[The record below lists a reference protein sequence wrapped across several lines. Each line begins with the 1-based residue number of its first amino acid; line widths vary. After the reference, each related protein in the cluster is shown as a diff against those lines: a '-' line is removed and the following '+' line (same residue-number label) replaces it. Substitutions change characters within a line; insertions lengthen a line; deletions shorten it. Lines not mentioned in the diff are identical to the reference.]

1 MNLLIHHWDTDGICS
16 AALLVESLKDE
27 EFENISLF
35 PGIFEFDGRI
45 RGHIAEAERIYIVD
59 VNMVDEA
66 EVIVKPLYFFD
77 HHIQRRIE
85 NENATHVN
93 PLLEGKPA
101 PSASYVVSDY
111 FNHWG
116 WQSAIGAVGDLG
128 RGAFQFDWVRKLLD
142 RHGLSENQALHLARL
157 INSPSMVCDLDGVEG
172 AVERI
177 THSDP
182 LELLN
187 DDEWTNNLD
196 LLESEIAEIVERAED
211 KGDFVYARYSSR
223 YNVTSIVA
231 RRLVWDLKFP
241 IAIVVNEDYN
251 GHAQIYIRVDKAL
264 ADRLGIADLI
274 RRLKSL
280 GFNAGG
286 KSDVLGIICA
296 KTRLDEALSI
306 VGDHFGWLLWWKE

>member
-16 AALLVESLKDE
+16 AALLMESLKDE
-27 EFENISLF
+27 EFENLSLF

-45 RGHIAEAERIYIVD
+45 KGRIAEAERIYIVD

-66 EVIVKPLYFFD
+66 ELIEKPLYFFD

-85 NENATHVN
+85 NENAMHVN

-111 FNHWG
+111 FNHWS
-116 WQSAIGAVGDLG
+116 WKSAIGAVGDLG
-128 RGAFQFDWVRKLLD
+128 RGALGFDWVGKMLD
-142 RHGLSENQALHLARL
+142 RYGLSENQALHLAKL
-157 INSPSMVCDLDGVEG
+157 INSPSMVCDLDGVER
-172 AVERI
+172 AVEKI
-177 THSDP
+177 IHSEP
-182 LELLN
+182 VELLN
-187 DDEWTNNLD
+187 DDEWANNLT

-211 KGDFVYARYSSR
+211 KGDFVYVRYSSG

-231 RRLVWDLKFP
+231 RRLVWNLKFP
-241 IAIVVNEDYN
+241 IAIVVNEDFH
-251 GHAQIYIRVDKAL
+251 GHAQVYVRVDKAL
-264 ADRLGIADLI
+264 ANRFGIADLI
-274 RRLKSL
+274 RKLKSF

-296 KTRLDEALSI
+296 KARLDEALSI
-306 VGDHFGWLLWWKE
+306 VGGHFGWLL